1 MSVLQWIAN
10 VIIWVMGILVLIK
23 LFKKEGVLKGILG
36 IICMLYTYI
45 WGWMHVKDE
54 NLKNVMYIWTGLIV
68 LGIILNVVT
77 QSNAAATY

>member
-1 MSVLQWIAN
+1 MGAIQYISSV
-10 VIIWVMGILVLIK
+10 VIWVMGIVVLIR

-54 NLKNVMYIWTGLIV
+54 NLKNIMYIWTGLIV
-68 LGIILNVVT
+68 LGIILSLVT
-77 QSNAAATY
+77 QSSAG